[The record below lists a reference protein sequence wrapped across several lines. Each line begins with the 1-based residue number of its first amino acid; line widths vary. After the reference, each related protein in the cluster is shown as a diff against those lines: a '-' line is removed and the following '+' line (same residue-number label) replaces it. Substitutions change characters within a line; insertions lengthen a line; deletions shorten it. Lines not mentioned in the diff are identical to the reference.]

1 MSKKIL
7 IVDDDCNFV
16 QKLMNSG
23 NFNFVFSVADS
34 IKRANDLLL
43 IDKFDL
49 IIANSK
55 VPGGSSLI
63 LKNNLSSD
71 TRILF
76 VSGMDSEYN
85 RIKECGEVCYKKYD
99 LNSKFEAIFSNV

>member
-1 MSKKIL
+1 MTKKVL

-23 NFNFVFSVADS
+23 NNNAVFSIADS

-63 LKNNLSSD
+63 LKENI
-71 TRILF
+71 TKETQILF
-76 VSGMDSEYN
+76 VSGIDSEYN
-85 RIKECGEVCYKKYD
+85 RIKESGEVCYKKYEM
-99 LNSKFEAIFSNV
+99 NNKFEAIFTDA